1 MGVFQRRLASS
12 TYALLCSF
20 ERRIQKIETIIDDVS
35 QGRIT
40 LDELLKRQRNITEE
54 DDVFEAK
61 TADDETMEDSREEN
75 EVAEDKL
82 LGIIAVSLADLQAEK
97 EQVLQLRDLAQRVHE
112 SGLESKFDK
121 LREVITD
128 PKYIQEKFHPSLP
141 STATPL
147 ISWYDASGVWGI
159 PGR

>member
-1 MGVFQRRLASS
+1 MMSLKQRPRMMKLM
-12 TYALLCSF
+12 
-20 ERRIQKIETIIDDVS
+20 K
-35 QGRIT
+35 
-40 LDELLKRQRNITEE
+40 
-54 DDVFEAK
+54 
-61 TADDETMEDSREEN
+61 DSREEN

-112 SGLESKFDK
+112 SGLKSKFDK

-128 PKYIQEKFHPSLP
+128 PKHEQEKLHPSLP

-147 ISWYDASGVWGI
+147 ISWYDASGVWSP
-159 PGR
+159 PGT